1 MASSGS
7 PEARQTHGEIAGAA
21 APERRLKLYSF
32 WRSSCSYR
40 VRIALSLKGLD
51 YEYKPINLLANEQ
64 SHPEFEK
71 LNPMKYVP
79 ALVDG
84 DDTVVVDS
92 FAILLYLEDTYPQHP
107 LLPQDPKMKALNI
120 QIASIVGS
128 SIQPFQNNSVLDFI
142 EEKLDSQ
149 EKVNWIQYHLNRGFT
164 ALEKM
169 LKGCTTT
176 YATGDEI
183 QLGDLFLEPQIY
195 GGIKRFGIDMTNY
208 PTLARLHEAY
218 MEHPAF
224 QAALPERQ
232 PDAPSSPEI

>member
-7 PEARQTHGEIAGAA
+7 PEAQQLTHGEIAGAA
-21 APERRLKLYSF
+21 APAPERRLRSST
-32 WRSSCSYR
+32 RSGACSSCSYR

-51 YEYKPINLLANEQ
+51 GQ
-64 SHPEFEK
+64 SPCK
-71 LNPMKYVP
+71 RAVTPSMSRC
-79 ALVDG
+79 VDG
-84 DDTVVVDS
+84 DDTVIADS

-107 LLPQDPKMKALNI
+107 LLPQDPKMKALHI

-128 SIQPFQNNSVLDFI
+128 SIQPLQNNSVLDFI

-164 ALEKM
+164 
-169 LKGCTTT
+169 
-176 YATGDEI
+176 
-183 QLGDLFLEPQIY
+183 GDLFLEPQIY

>member
-92 FAILLYLEDTYPQHP
+92 FAILL
-107 LLPQDPKMKALNI
+107 
-120 QIASIVGS
+120 V
-128 SIQPFQNNSVLDFI
+128 
-142 EEKLDSQ
+142 
-149 EKVNWIQYHLNRGFT
+149 RG
-164 ALEKM
+164 
-169 LKGCTTT
+169 
-176 YATGDEI
+176 
-183 QLGDLFLEPQIY
+183 IY
-195 GGIKRFGIDMTNY
+195 MRK
-208 PTLARLHEAY
+208 
-218 MEHPAF
+218 
-224 QAALPERQ
+224 
-232 PDAPSSPEI
+232 